1 MYGGGCKQWWKF
13 IQIFFLKKSF
23 SLFFFFNKE
32 ESKNARRNSHPN
44 KSGSHLNP
52 IQLKVDDTTL

>member
-13 IQIFFLKKSF
+13 IQIFFLTKSF
-23 SLFFFFNKE
+23 SLFFFNKE

-44 KSGSHLNP
+44 QSGSYLNP